1 MEYCSLDDAFP
12 ASATASP
19 GCRDTTS
26 AREQA
31 RNERRRAKK
40 CKGPQ
45 SDYLADPDRPSLSS
59 VPDEPDV
66 MRGSGVAPV
75 NPYNSATGLFENG
88 PLGRDQIIG
97 ASVGGDV
104 RMPNGQAVDE
114 LLVKAPR
121 SAYTERKAPP
131 STVNTSLTETAGPA
145 RLNSSAQKPP
155 AYFGAGLDDD
165 LEGFQDSPLIT
176 SLSHERM
183 ANFTPMTNNKQEFM
197 MSSDFTQLFNERGAN
212 KAAGAALPVPSVVDS
227 WKRMTPS
234 GAQSAYIDALPPPGG
249 EYVIGTGR
257 QSYDSSYEGN
267 SDMMKKLDKIFARLD
282 DLETMRSGASENN
295 HMEIFMFILSG
306 MFVMFAMDSL
316 ARRR

>member
-19 GCRDTTS
+19 GCRDS
-26 AREQA
+26 KSVREQA
-31 RNERRRAKK
+31 RTERRRAKK

-45 SDYLADPDRPSLSS
+45 SDYLTDPDRPSLSS
-59 VPDEPDV
+59 APDEGDF
-66 MRGSGVAPV
+66 MRGSGVQNERQGDV
-75 NPYNSATGLFENG
+75 NPFNSSTGLFENG

-97 ASVGGDV
+97 ASVGADARG
-104 RMPNGQAVDE
+104 PNGQAVDE

-121 SAYTERKAPP
+121 SAYGERKAPS
-131 STVNTSLTETAGPA
+131 STVNTMLTETPGPA
-145 RLNSSAQKPP
+145 RLNSSGQQVP
-155 AYFGAGLDDD
+155 AYFGAGLDDE

-176 SLSHERM
+176 SLTHERM

-197 MSSDFTQLFNERGAN
+197 MGSDFTTFFKD
-212 KAAGAALPVPSVVDS
+212 KAAGAALPVPSIVDS

-234 GAQSAYIDALPPPGG
+234 GAQSSYIDALPPPGG
-249 EYVIGTGR
+249 EYVIGSGR
-257 QSYDSSYEGN
+257 RPSNDGN

-282 DLETMRSGASENN
+282 DLETMRGGASENN